1 MQHCIALAL
10 HKYIALHV
18 HTTTHSKKVKASTFN
33 EKKHHETVI
42 FAAQTCDHLHHSTN
56 HKAATQDQVP
66 FLPSFRLDFSLSLS
80 FSLTRSFVVSVFK
93 GEIISNEEDVN
104 VLWCLIFK
112 KDFIKNSLSVA
123 WNQFLCVTATSIGD
137 SFFKVLKKFTTEW
150 KLYHAMIYGCGLLE
164 HEKYC
169 KQKFQNYFPSY
180 I

>member
-1 MQHCIALAL
+1 M
-10 HKYIALHV
+10 
-18 HTTTHSKKVKASTFN
+18 KKKASWNGDFCSTNVWPPATFN
-33 EKKHHETVI
+33 QSQGSDTGSSAF
-42 FAAQTCDHLHHSTN
+42 FALIQTW
-56 HKAATQDQVP
+56 
-66 FLPSFRLDFSLSLS
+66 FLSLS

-164 HEKYC
+164 HEKKYC

-180 I
+180 L

>member
-33 EKKHHETVI
+33 EKKSIMKRWFLQHKRVT
-42 FAAQTCDHLHHSTN
+42 TCTIQPITKQRHRIKCLFCPHS
-56 HKAATQDQVP
+56 D
-66 FLPSFRLDFSLSLS
+66 LISLSL
-80 FSLTRSFVVSVFK
+80 FLTHSIFRCERFK

-180 I
+180 V